1 VFDEPYDR
9 IAEIVGTSEQN
20 ARQLAARARRHV
32 DERRPRLHSSREE
45 REQLATHF
53 FAAAEQGDL
62 QGLEQLPAH
71 DVQLTGDGGGKVPAL
86 ARSLY
91 GRNRVAPTL
100 IKAFRRPGVSLRPVV
115 VNGGPGAV
123 FLDAQQRLIAV
134 MALGT
139 AGGQITSIS
148 SIVNPDKLAHL
159 GRSPTSARYWG
170 RRDESGVVAASPRA
184 AVKDSARLPVRAAY
198 AALAWVVVFFAFHV
212 YWFLGGSFGLS
223 GELPSLVPD
232 SVAGWIYEVL
242 EGTVGP
248 LGAWVCLAIA
258 RGWPRGR
265 MRRAALIVVWLGC
278 AVLVSSAAPGS
289 SMT

>member
-1 VFDEPYDR
+1 M
-9 IAEIVGTSEQN
+9 S
-20 ARQLAARARRHV
+20 
-32 DERRPRLHSSREE
+32 
-45 REQLATHF
+45 
-53 FAAAEQGDL
+53 
-62 QGLEQLPAH
+62 
-71 DVQLTGDGGGKVPAL
+71 
-86 ARSLY
+86 
-91 GRNRVAPTL
+91 
-100 IKAFRRPGVSLRPVV
+100 
-115 VNGGPGAV
+115 
-123 FLDAQQRLIAV
+123 
-134 MALGT
+134 
-139 AGGQITSIS
+139 
-148 SIVNPDKLAHL
+148 
-159 GRSPTSARYWG
+159 
-170 RRDESGVVAASPRA
+170 SGVVAASPRV